1 MDSLYREVKELPESA
16 KEYLRFGLYYE
27 DSWYDDL
34 SDEDKAIVDASKYPD
49 DIPDDVLYRA
59 FEDVVFVPEDFCCD
73 AGDNWDFE

>member
-16 KEYLRFGLYYE
+16 KGYLRFGLYYE

-59 FEDVVFVPEDFCCD
+59 FAGVNFVPEDFFSD
-73 AGDNWDFE
+73 AGDDWDFE